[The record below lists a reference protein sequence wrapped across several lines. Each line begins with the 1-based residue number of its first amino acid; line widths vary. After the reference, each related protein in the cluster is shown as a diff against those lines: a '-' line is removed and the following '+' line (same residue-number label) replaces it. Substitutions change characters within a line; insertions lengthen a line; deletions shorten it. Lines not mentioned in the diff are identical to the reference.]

1 MRLVFLLLGAASFAA
16 LVFSIGTWYL
26 QPLLFRQ
33 IVLRRLNRQGLI
45 ARLTTKLPKQ
55 QKSGSKHN
63 ALLGQLSELSDLLDA
78 TARNLRL
85 GKSMASAL
93 KAATETGT
101 IKDPVIGELVALTTR
116 GESFAEATKRLLP
129 KAKTN
134 DLIFALR
141 TIDLAATGG
150 VGGVLALERAA
161 IVLRE
166 RSTNINDRQMQ
177 ASQAML
183 STKVLSWAPVVVASW
198 LVATSSSVRSFLIL
212 SVSGW
217 VCILLGLSF
226 NYVGRRWMQTIV
238 TPTQA

>member
-1 MRLVFLLLGAASFAA
+1 MRLIFLLLGAASFAA

-45 ARLTTKLPKQ
+45 ARLTNKFPKR
-55 QKSGSKHN
+55 QKSGSKCS

-93 KAATETGT
+93 KSATETGT
-101 IKDPVIGELVALTTR
+101 IKDPVISELVALTTR

-129 KAKTN
+129 TAKAN

-183 STKVLSWAPVVVASW
+183 STKVLSWAPVAVAGW

-238 TPTQA
+238 APAQA

>member
-1 MRLVFLLLGAASFAA
+1 M
-16 LVFSIGTWYL
+16 
-26 QPLLFRQ
+26 P
-33 IVLRRLNRQGLI
+33 
-45 ARLTTKLPKQ
+45 TTK
-55 QKSGSKHN
+55 
-63 ALLGQLSELSDLLDA
+63 D
-78 TARNLRL
+78 
-85 GKSMASAL
+85 
-93 KAATETGT
+93 
-101 IKDPVIGELVALTTR
+101 
-116 GESFAEATKRLLP
+116 
-129 KAKTN
+129 N

-150 VGGVLALERAA
+150 GGGVLALERAA

-183 STKVLSWAPVVVASW
+183 STKVLSWAPVAVAGW
-198 LVATSSSVRSFLIL
+198 LVATSSSVRNFLIL

-238 TPTQA
+238 TPAQA

>member
-1 MRLVFLLLGAASFAA
+1 MRLIFLLLGATSFAA

-33 IVLRRLNRQGLI
+33 IVLRRLNQQGLI
-45 ARLTTKLPKQ
+45 ARLTNKLTKR
-55 QKSGSKHN
+55 QKSVSKHS

-93 KAATETGT
+93 KSATETGT
-101 IKDPVIGELVALTTR
+101 IKEPVIGELVALTTR
-116 GESFAEATKRLLP
+116 GESFAEVTKRLLP
-129 KAKTN
+129 MAKAN

-183 STKVLSWAPVVVASW
+183 STKVLSWAPVAVAGW

-238 TPTQA
+238 APAQA